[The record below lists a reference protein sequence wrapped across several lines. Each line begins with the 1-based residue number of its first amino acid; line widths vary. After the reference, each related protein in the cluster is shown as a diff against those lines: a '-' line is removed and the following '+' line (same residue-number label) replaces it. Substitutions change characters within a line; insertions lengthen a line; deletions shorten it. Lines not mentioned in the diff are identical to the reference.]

1 MWLKQQP
8 TTQGVATVDA
18 VPSSKPWKNVVCPSC
33 RAAVLKYQK
42 LKDWWSS
49 MRCWGLINYAGCE
62 AWFKVTESLFWLYSY
77 LILEPELRISF
88 GWFSASC
95 CSLELLLLGLPAGRV
110 HWLTPRLGKTSLMP
124 SVTGWRPE
132 VTPFLQPAALPG
144 CCLSSEVLT
153 CVKCEQL

>member
-18 VPSSKPWKNVVCPSC
+18 APSSKPWKNVVCPSC

-62 AWFKVTESLFWLYSY
+62 AWFKVTESLLWLSLPDIGAWVKDFFWLVQCF
-77 LILEPELRISF
+77 LLLF
-88 GWFSASC
+88 GASSAWVASRS
-95 CSLELLLLGLPAGRV
+95 CSLTHPPSGENIPHAKRDWMKARGHFLSTASGSAWLLP
-110 HWLTPRLGKTSLMP
+110 
-124 SVTGWRPE
+124 
-132 VTPFLQPAALPG
+132 
-144 CCLSSEVLT
+144 
-153 CVKCEQL
+153 